1 MKNTI
6 NKPKLLIMIGLF
18 VGLVLLIALRLRPEQ
33 TSANSRMSP
42 GLQPTPD
49 LSTLETIDYLPETKD
64 GIQRILDTQAEL
76 RLPEWIRIVIHTK
89 NHPLY
94 VVSNMSNEPLPLVQ
108 IQEYVY
114 HFNDEGLI
122 DKSYSTLT
130 DEQGNLLQSSI
141 LKDGLAINLETGLEF
156 ASEPYPLDI
165 NVGIPLRTS
174 GISSP
179 SSTYANQTITF
190 TEEGQQ
196 TIATLIG
203 EEVFTDPVPFGSPE
217 DLLINSI
224 RWGSKYDA
232 NSGLPLSTVNFA
244 TLEDGTEIVVSEMSY
259 LFDLEFIP
267 SSQLLDLLE

>member
-1 MKNTI
+1 
-6 NKPKLLIMIGLF
+6 MIGLF

-122 DKSYSTLT
+122 DKSYSTIT

-203 EEVFTDPVPFGSPE
+203 EEVFTEPVPLRSPE
-217 DLLINSI
+217 DPLVNSI
-224 RWGSKYDA
+224 RWASKYDA

>member
-64 GIQRILDTQAEL
+64 GIQRILDTQTEL

-141 LKDGLAINLETGLEF
+141 LKGGLARNLETGLEF

-165 NVGIPLRTS
+165 NLGIPLRTS

-203 EEVFTDPVPFGSPE
+203 EEVFTEPVPLRSPE
-217 DLLINSI
+217 DPLVNSI
-224 RWGSKYDA
+224 RWASKYDA